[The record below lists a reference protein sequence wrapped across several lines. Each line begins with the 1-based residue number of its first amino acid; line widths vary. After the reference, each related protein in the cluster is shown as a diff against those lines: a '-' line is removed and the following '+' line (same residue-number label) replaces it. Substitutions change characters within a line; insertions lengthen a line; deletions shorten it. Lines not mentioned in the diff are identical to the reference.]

1 MLMTGRYSLGSER
14 DRKLKRGTPHLGQLF
29 KENGYVTGVFG
40 KDQPLHTII
49 KNADITEEQRQQE
62 VADRHAY
69 KYANF
74 GADGVRDPG
83 QDNKNFFQKGHY
95 KMFLSPLDYSY
106 DYHYTSTSVCCQP
119 GGFFEHGVG
128 VKPFDKFAVQRPYPE
143 GSEKFPYNGDPL
155 LCKGLAYK
163 PFPSWMCR
171 EFTDYQ
177 TGNETVWKFPSGYVG
192 PPYFKEPTDG
202 PILMGNYP
210 SSILVQEGYDGRDT
224 EGEILPKALDFIAK
238 HADGEEPFFMYY
250 GLRSGHRPF
259 NAPERFRG
267 TTAAGEVGEMV
278 AEVDDNIG
286 QLFAQLEKHNIDKD
300 TILIFM
306 SDNGADQSTEYSYM
320 RYGHMQNAMD
330 WRGSPSK
337 HLRGTKNL
345 LYEGG
350 HRNSFMWRWPRK
362 WAPKVVNTV
371 PVSYIDVYATLAD
384 VIGSELTCNE
394 APDSRSLLPV
404 IEKDKP
410 FLKPNYIVHHAVSWI
425 MGNTGGAALR
435 MGDYKWIPS
444 TNELFNLKL
453 DLGEKN
459 NLFEKRQDI
468 VQRYNE
474 TLVELVDRVA
484 TREER
489 TELGKRA
496 DLC

>member
-238 HADGEEPFFMYY
+238 HADGEVKLNFSNENIIIKTFRNHFLCIMDYDQVIVPLMHPS
-250 GLRSGHRPF
+250 GSEEQQRLARLVKWLPKWTIILANCLRNLR
-259 NAPERFRG
+259 N
-267 TTAAGEVGEMV
+267 
-278 AEVDDNIG
+278 
-286 QLFAQLEKHNIDKD
+286 
-300 TILIFM
+300 TILI
-306 SDNGADQSTEYSYM
+306 
-320 RYGHMQNAMD
+320 
-330 WRGSPSK
+330 K
-337 HLRGTKNL
+337 
-345 LYEGG
+345 
-350 HRNSFMWRWPRK
+350 
-362 WAPKVVNTV
+362 
-371 PVSYIDVYATLAD
+371 
-384 VIGSELTCNE
+384 
-394 APDSRSLLPV
+394 
-404 IEKDKP
+404 
-410 FLKPNYIVHHAVSWI
+410 
-425 MGNTGGAALR
+425 
-435 MGDYKWIPS
+435 IP
-444 TNELFNLKL
+444 
-453 DLGEKN
+453 
-459 NLFEKRQDI
+459 
-468 VQRYNE
+468 Y
-474 TLVELVDRVA
+474 
-484 TREER
+484 
-489 TELGKRA
+489 
-496 DLC
+496 